1 MSKKSTQ
8 DKSYKD
14 KIYINGLYVISAII
28 VGDRRSK
35 KKLRL
40 HGHIVDINTP
50 SKRVSGSVYTIGSYV
65 NFPLYHTEK
74 STEPQFKTLVEV
86 RENKINTLLD
96 D

>member
-1 MSKKSTQ
+1 MQVSNN
-8 DKSYKD
+8 DD
-14 KIYINGLYVISAII
+14 KIYTNGLYVISAII
-28 VGDRRSK
+28 LGDKRNK

-50 SKRVSGSVYTIGSYV
+50 NKKVSGSAHTIGSYV

-74 STEPQFKTLVEV
+74 NPEPQFKTLKEF